1 MLFLLSS
8 LPIVWIIIG
17 MAILNWPAR
26 KVLPVGLILTTTIA
40 GLFWQI
46 GWLEIL
52 GLWLIGA
59 LRATEILLIIFGA
72 VWLLEVL
79 KQTKQIQIIQASL
92 ASIHPDARV
101 QLLLVGYAF
110 GSFLEGIA
118 GFGTPAAIAAPLLV
132 SLGFQP
138 ITAIITSLIFN
149 STAVTFGAS
158 GTPMLAIFGL
168 VEPQSQAWIL
178 QTTALIH
185 VLVGLLVP
193 IVGML
198 IYLKGI
204 RKLPGWTVVQEIL
217 PLCLVTAGL
226 FLATYYLAA
235 VWLGPELPS
244 ILGGLVALIG
254 IVVLAKRGWLIPTN
268 NLLPEE
274 PTTSVVT
281 RAHFTVGQ
289 LVKAWL
295 PYGLIASVLLITRVR
310 SLGLR
315 DWLSQ
320 MQVVIPNLF
329 GVDSLDY
336 QVAALMLP
344 GLLPFLPVV
353 LLTYCLFPRPFQDWQ
368 VSLLNTVSK
377 LRPATITL
385 VSTLALVSLLR
396 FNSPHSTIDASM
408 VNTMANQ
415 IIALGGQYLVWLA
428 PLIGALGAF
437 LTGSSTVSN
446 LLFGPLQL
454 SANQALGYSQPILIV
469 GQLVG
474 SAFGNIFAISNILA
488 AMATVGLTS
497 GESQIFRYLLAVT
510 IGFLL
515 LFALLLGG
523 LAWLG

>member
-1 MLFLLSS
+1 MLFVLPS

-17 MAILNWPAR
+17 IAGLNWPAR
-26 KVLPVGLILTTTIA
+26 KVLPIGLILTTIIA
-40 GLFWQI
+40 SLFWQFS
-46 GWLEIL
+46 WLEVL

-59 LRATEILLIIFGA
+59 LRAIEILLIIFGA

-132 SLGFQP
+132 SLGFRP
-138 ITAIITSLIFN
+138 VTAIIISLLFN

-168 VEPQSQAWIL
+168 VESSNHTWIL
-178 QTTALIH
+178 QTTALLH
-185 VLVGLLVP
+185 VLGGILVP

-204 RKLPGWTVVQEIL
+204 RQLPGWTTVKQIV

-226 FLATYYLAA
+226 FLGTYYLTA
-235 VWLGPELPS
+235 VLLGPELPS
-244 ILGGLVALIG
+244 ILGGLAALVG
-254 IVVLAKRGWLIPTN
+254 IVILAKLGWLV
-268 NLLPEE
+268 
-274 PTTSVVT
+274 PTTNLPPEDLPKAGETTLNLTSW
-281 RAHFTVGQ
+281 Q
-289 LVKAWL
+289 MVKAWL
-295 PYGLIASVLLITRVR
+295 PYVLIASGLLVTRLR
-310 SLGLR
+310 GLGLR
-315 DWLSQ
+315 HWLSQ
-320 MQVVIPNLF
+320 LQLSWPNLL
-329 GVDSLDY
+329 GLDSLSY
-336 QVAALMLP
+336 QVAPLMLP

-353 LLTYCLFPRPFQDWQ
+353 LFSSWLFKA
-368 VSLLNTVSK
+368 SLSDIQHSLSRTISK
-377 LRPATITL
+377 LGPATVTL
-385 VSTLALVSLLR
+385 IATLGIVSLLR
-396 FNSPHSTIDASM
+396 FNPPDGELASM
-408 VNTMANQ
+408 VDTLANQ
-415 IIALGGQYLVWLA
+415 LRLVTGHYWLWLA
-428 PLIGALGAF
+428 PAIGALGAF

-454 SANQALGYSQPILIV
+454 SANQALGYAQPVLIV

-497 GESQIFRYLLAVT
+497 GEGQIFRYLLAVT

-515 LFALLLGG
+515 LFAFLLGG
-523 LAWLG
+523 LAWLA